1 MKKST
6 FLFALLCLFLFS
18 ACQNE
23 KKQEAKDIAEIK
35 ELLKKYEKAAA
46 EGDAVAYAN
55 LFTEDAV
62 WAPPNAP
69 VAKSKAEIQQRVQP
83 ILKMLWAELE
93 EPASEIKVIDDFAFV
108 WSDVTGKFIQ
118 KSDSLVIP
126 ISNTALR
133 ILQKENGEWK
143 ISRQIY
149 NSKNPN

>member
-1 MKKST
+1 LQFCYWWEFPASKNHNNQLK
-6 FLFALLCLFLFS
+6 A
-18 ACQNE
+18 N
-23 KKQEAKDIAEIK
+23 DITEIK
-35 ELLKKYEKAAA
+35 ELLKKYEKVAA
-46 EGDAVAYAN
+46 EGDVVAYAN
-55 LFTEDAV
+55 LFTENAI

-69 VAKSKAEIQQRVQP
+69 VAKSKAEIQQRIQP
-83 ILKMLWAELE
+83 IMEMLWAELE
-93 EPASEIKVIDDFAFV
+93 EPASELQVIGEFAYV

-149 NSKNPN
+149 NSKIPN

>member
-1 MKKST
+1 MKKLIT
-6 FLFALLCLFLFS
+6 LFALLSILLFTC
-18 ACQNE
+18 CQNE
-23 KKQEAKDIAEIK
+23 KKQTEKDVDAIK

-46 EGDAVAYAN
+46 EGDVVAYAN

-83 ILKMLWAELE
+83 IMQMLWAELE
-93 EPASEIKVIDDFAFV
+93 EPASELKVIGEFAYV
-108 WSDVTGKFIQ
+108 WSDVTGTFIQ

-133 ILQKENGEWK
+133 ILRKENGEWK
-143 ISRQIY
+143 ISHQIY
-149 NSKNPN
+149 NSKLPE